1 MAEMANKGTQQMSKT
16 ATVGCIKPTRN
27 SGSHADLERLLP
39 DGIKTI
45 VRHFDIS
52 HGTLEEFTEVM
63 GGYEDAVR
71 QHAEAGVDLIHPEGT
86 PPFMLR
92 GFAGEREIVDRWEAA
107 YGIPVFTSA
116 MSQVDALR
124 ALGIKRFVGV
134 GYDFEDMGIV
144 AQYFHDAGFDVLD
157 LDKPRGVPWEQI
169 NDLPSAR
176 VYQLILELHGRH
188 PKAQG
193 IYIQGSKWRVLDI
206 VDDLEQALGVPV
218 VHPVTARCWEIQKR
232 LGIENPLRGNGRL
245 LSELPA
251 LAC

>member
-1 MAEMANKGTQQMSKT
+1 MSET

-45 VRHFDIS
+45 VRHFDIR

-63 GGYEDAVR
+63 AGYEEAVR
-71 QHAEAGVDLIHPEGT
+71 KHAEAGVDLIHPEGT

-92 GFAGEREIVDRWEAA
+92 GFVGEREIVDRWEAT

-124 ALGIKRFVGV
+124 ALKVERFVGV

-144 AQYFHDAGFDVLD
+144 AQYFRDAGFDVLD
-157 LDKPRGVPWEQI
+157 LDRPRGVPWEEI
-169 NDLPSAR
+169 NDLSSAR
-176 VYQLILELHGRH
+176 VYELITELYERH
-188 PKAQG
+188 PEAEG

-206 VDDLEQALGVPV
+206 VNDLEQALGVPV
-218 VHPVTARCWEIQKR
+218 IHPVTARCWEIQKR
-232 LGIENPLRGNGRL
+232 LGIEKPQPGNGRL

-251 LAC
+251 LID

>member
-1 MAEMANKGTQQMSKT
+1 MSET

-45 VRHFDIS
+45 VRHFDIR

-63 GGYEDAVR
+63 AGYEEAVR
-71 QHAEAGVDLIHPEGT
+71 KHAEAGVDLIHPEGT

-92 GFAGEREIVDRWEAA
+92 GFVGEREIVDRWEAT

-124 ALGIKRFVGV
+124 ALKVERFVGV

-144 AQYFHDAGFDVLD
+144 AQYFRDAGFDVLD
-157 LDKPRGVPWEQI
+157 LDRPRGVPWEEI
-169 NDLPSAR
+169 NDLSSAR
-176 VYQLILELHGRH
+176 VYELITELYERH
-188 PKAQG
+188 PEAEG

-206 VDDLEQALGVPV
+206 VNDLEQALGVPV
-218 VHPVTARCWEIQKR
+218 IHPVTARCWEIQKR
-232 LGIENPLRGNGRL
+232 LGSEKPQPGNGRL

-251 LAC
+251 LID

>member
-1 MAEMANKGTQQMSKT
+1 MPKT

-39 DGIKTI
+39 EGIETI
-45 VRHFDIS
+45 VRHFDIR
-52 HGTLEEFTEVM
+52 HGTLEEFTDVM
-63 GGYEDAVR
+63 AGYEEAVR
-71 QHAEAGVDLIHPEGT
+71 RHAEAGVDLIHPEGT

-92 GFAGEREIVDRWEAA
+92 GFAGEREIVNRWQTEHA
-107 YGIPVFTSA
+107 IPVFTSA

-124 ALGIKRFVGV
+124 ALGVQRFVGV

-144 AQYFHDAGFDVLD
+144 AQYFRDAGFDVLD
-157 LDKPRGVPWEQI
+157 LDKPRGVPWEEI
-169 NDLPSAR
+169 NDLSSAQ
-176 VYQLILELHGRH
+176 VYALITELHERH
-188 PKAQG
+188 PEAEG

-206 VDDLEQALGVPV
+206 VDDLERALGVPV

-232 LGIENPLRGNGRL
+232 LGIEKAQRGYGRL

-251 LAC
+251 LS